1 MGRVSEE
8 MVGYE
13 HDGWCEIDRAVM
25 TDELTEYELMNM
37 TLLQA
42 RQELQDSI
50 VERYRQYTNAE
61 IKKEYEGV
69 FGHE

>member
-1 MGRVSEE
+1 MSKIKEGL
-8 MVGYE
+8 VGYD

-25 TDELTEYELMNM
+25 TDELTEYEMMNM

-42 RQELQDSI
+42 RQELQDTI

>member
-1 MGRVSEE
+1 
-8 MVGYE
+8 
-13 HDGWCEIDRAVM
+13 
-25 TDELTEYELMNM
+25 MNM